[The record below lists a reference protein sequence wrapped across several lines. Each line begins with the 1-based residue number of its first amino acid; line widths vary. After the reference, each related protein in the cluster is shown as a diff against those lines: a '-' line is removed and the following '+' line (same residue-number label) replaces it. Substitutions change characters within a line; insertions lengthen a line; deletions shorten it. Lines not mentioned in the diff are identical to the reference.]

1 MITAYEPSGF
11 GSKTLPL
18 QLILKPTHALDPC
31 TVRTAALHGAII
43 IYIGALVVATQQ
55 RAAHTARVVG
65 DGAIRQG
72 MRRRRQSL
80 LLT

>member
-31 TVRTAALHGAII
+31 TVRTALHGAII

-55 RAAHTARVVG
+55 RAPHTARVVG